1 MWDDWCLIG
10 LGMDSRGMT
19 GALSYLHGGQ
29 STDSREGPGARM
41 HPRTG
46 LGLEE

>member
-1 MWDDWCLIG
+1 
-10 LGMDSRGMT
+10 MT

-41 HPRTG
+41 QPRTG
-46 LGLEE
+46 LGLAGMGLVWV